1 MTLQISPYVSQIIL
15 SSTSTVIL
23 TILTRASLGAADW
36 VYNCSRFLPCFCK
49 EPGNPTPSPPP
60 QLNLNV
66 STWQDTEWHTCH
78 TLVLPFFFCLSKKKH
93 IYYKKML
100 TVCKSYVHKKD
111 FVFLRFTVA
120 CLLSSVQWFQLSVNL
135 ILVCNFPRDHVQYC
149 LSGVATTQTSFHIN
163 ITYSRWRRCPM
174 LFNLMHFAWFILI

>member
-60 QLNLNV
+60 SLIWMYQPDRIPNGTLV
-66 STWQDTEWHTCH
+66 

-120 CLLSSVQWFQLSVNL
+120 CLLSSVQWFQRSVNL